1 MPIPSLLRLSTA
13 LLCLALP
20 VASAQ
25 TAPLPKVHG
34 QFPTVPGT
42 LFNNTLPAA
51 QFKVLC
57 DKAAATARATG
68 LTDQERWL
76 RIKADGGVALLV
88 YAEVDSGVTVTLGTP
103 TSSVYAACAH
113 DALVMDRRGTPE
125 LQDTRPHGGVAL
137 YIQNPNRKLLDSFAE
152 TEVKLFFLDS
162 TGAVIREVRPRWGK
176 EGGKPIAP
184 EGTVTL
190 WPANYLAVITDDY
203 KELDVLAP
211 DFARASFLRLDFTQD
226 GVRRVMD
233 FKIDRP

>member
-1 MPIPSLLRLSTA
+1 MPIPSLLRLSLA

-25 TAPLPKVHG
+25 TAPLPKVRG
-34 QFPTVPGT
+34 QITTVPGT

-51 QFKVLC
+51 QFKALC
-57 DKAAATARATG
+57 DMAAATARATG

-76 RIKADGGVALLV
+76 RMDADGGLALLV
-88 YAEVDSGVTVTLGTP
+88 YAEVDSGLTVVLKTP
-103 TSSVYAACAH
+103 TSSVYSACAH

-125 LQDTRPHGGVAL
+125 LQDTRNHGNVAL
-137 YIQNPNRKLLDSFAE
+137 YIQNPKRQLLDSFAE
-152 TEVKLFFLDS
+152 TDVTLFFLDS
-162 TGAVIREVRPRWGK
+162 AGTVIREVRPRWGK
-176 EGGKPIAP
+176 EAGRPVAP

-190 WPANYLAVITDDY
+190 WPADYAAVFTDSST
-203 KELDVLAP
+203 EPDVLVS